1 MSVTSKYPTIITI
14 IHVYISLISFYN
26 LGGGRGRKSCHGFTL
41 TATPTPKAHSFN
53 SHRITTT
60 ERTISSISSW
70 SLQPSSVSL
79 LQPTSRLTSKT
90 CLAAVRKPKSVRQKE
105 NRRRRSNSR
114 GGGRGG
120 RGGRGDGRGQSN
132 RGGRGREEYSAEN
145 RYQGRQEEHK
155 DFSNQNYQNYDDDD
169 DDPFGDHDYEHSGNN
184 DGGYDGGYDDDYDI
198 YADESQQKQQ
208 IISSP
213 ESLSSSKHFFS
224 KKSLNDPN
232 FSTLQSY
239 TTFQQ
244 LCQGASISQPSRIQ
258 ALSWPVLLKGSNCL
272 VADQTGSGKTLSYLI
287 PLLQR
292 MVNQDDDDTGNH
304 TNRQSQSRGN
314 GSPQIL
320 ILAPTAELADQIK
333 VVCDKT
339 TSSFGTIS
347 TRVITATGSHSTN
360 IRDQIRMLSNTKVD
374 VLISTPGRIATILR
388 TKNTSL
394 NLSYLQSIVLDE
406 VDVLLI
412 DETFGP
418 QLRTIGAAAPVSS
431 AQFVFVTAT
440 LPDEIVESVQRE
452 FENVEIIQGP
462 GLHRI
467 APNLKEHLVDVSV
480 PSSSN
485 QDLDLCFEY
494 KSKELMKALRS
505 NRCKRTLVFCNT
517 VESCRKVENL
527 VRRSDRRSS
536 LWIVGAYH
544 NAMNPEGRRKNLNIF
559 VRGLK
564 EKENIDHVLVCTDR
578 AARGVDFDS
587 APVDHVILFD
597 FPKDPAEY
605 VRRVGRTARAGR
617 VGSSTVF
624 AYAWQLPIAR
634 KIMGSKLESFKI
646 SADTF
651 DDGDEEYTQKQRRQ
665 ERKSSGE
672 KDRMIRG
679 NIKRGN
685 LWK

>member
-1 MSVTSKYPTIITI
+1 MKAVLVSSSKRPIIIAI
-14 IHVYISLISFYN
+14 IHVYIIAAAFISLHDSS
-26 LGGGRGRKSCHGFTL
+26 GKSSCHAFTL
-41 TATPTPKAHSFN
+41 SSLPSSPRTAA
-53 SHRITTT
+53 TTT
-60 ERTISSISSW
+60 TIS
-70 SLQPSSVSL
+70 
-79 LQPTSRLTSKT
+79 TT
-90 CLAAVRKPKSVRQKE
+90 CLAAVRKAKRVREKD
-105 NRRRRSNSR
+105 NRRRRSNSQGGRGRGGSGERRSNSRGGR
-114 GGGRGG
+114 GGGRG
-120 RGGRGDGRGQSN
+120 
-132 RGGRGREEYSAEN
+132 YSTKT
-145 RYQGRQEEHK
+145 RYQGREDEAEQEQGV
-155 DFSNQNYQNYDDDD
+155 NTRQYYNYDDFDA
-169 DDPFGDHDYEHSGNN
+169 DDPFGDHDYEYEYYSSSGNQKN
-184 DGGYDGGYDDDYDI
+184 DYIDANVDDQGHHQHQH
-198 YADESQQKQQ
+198 QQQHYQQ
-208 IISSP
+208 SYP
-213 ESLSSSKHFFS
+213 SLSSSKHFFS
-224 KKSLNDPN
+224 KKSLNNPD
-232 FSTLQSY
+232 FSTLESHAA
-239 TTFQQ
+239 FQQ

-272 VADQTGSGKTLSYLI
+272 VADQTGSGKTLAYLI

-292 MVNQDDDDTGNH
+292 MLNKHNDLDDNDDDDDSDDHHIHFN
-304 TNRQSQSRGN
+304 NSQRSRGN

-339 TSSFGTIS
+339 TSNYGMVC

-360 IRDQIRMLSNTKVD
+360 IRDQIRMLTNTKVD

-406 VDVLLI
+406 VDILLI

-418 QLRTIGAAAPVSS
+418 QLRTIGAAAPVSA

-440 LPDEIVESVQRE
+440 LPDEIVESVRRE
-452 FENVEIIQGP
+452 FQNVEIIQGP

-485 QDLDLCFEY
+485 RDLELCFEY
-494 KSKELMKALRS
+494 KAKELMKALRS

-536 LWIVGAYH
+536 IWIVGAYH
-544 NAMNPEGRRKNLNIF
+544 NAMNPEGRRRNLNTF
-559 VRGLK
+559 VKGLEGK
-564 EKENIDHVLVCTDR
+564 EGVDHVLVCTDR

-617 VGSSTVF
+617 IGSSTVF

-634 KIMGSKLESFKI
+634 KIMGSKLDSFTVA
-646 SADTF
+646 ADTF
-651 DDGDEEYTQKQRRQ
+651 DNNDDEEYTQKQRRQ
-665 ERKSSGE
+665 ARKLSGE
-672 KDRMIRG
+672 KDKMIRG
-679 NIKRGN
+679 NIKSGK